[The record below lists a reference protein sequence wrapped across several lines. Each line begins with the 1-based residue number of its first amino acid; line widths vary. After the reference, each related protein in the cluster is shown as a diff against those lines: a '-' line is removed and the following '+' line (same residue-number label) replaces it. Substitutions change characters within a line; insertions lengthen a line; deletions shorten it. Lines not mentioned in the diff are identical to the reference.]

1 MQPTLKSQALYKNE
15 KKKKKKNQTKWKDA
29 YYLIQTYCKAT
40 VI

>member
-15 KKKKKKNQTKWKDA
+15 KKKKKRQTKWKDV
-29 YYLIQTYCKAT
+29 YYMIQTYFKAI